1 MKIPGDWKLQR
12 RKKSS
17 KTTPTAYQPV
27 SVSHLN
33 LVKINLSNEEKWKYI
48 WKKQLDGAQSMLQ
61 IYIGG
66 WDDATSGNVLLALKI
81 AGVIKA
87 FGSVMRGRVR
97 TLE

>member
-1 MKIPGDWKLQR
+1 
-12 RKKSS
+12 
-17 KTTPTAYQPV
+17 
-27 SVSHLN
+27 
-33 LVKINLSNEEKWKYI
+33 
-48 WKKQLDGAQSMLQ
+48 MLQ